1 MFLHLTSE
9 PFFFPLYKNHHARNW
24 SLGPAAGVV
33 YSSYYNVNG
42 SIAYQPNAWIDWL
55 MLAILSSLAASLVRV
70 SLTSFSG
77 ARSTNLGLFS

>member
-55 MLAILSSLAASLVRV
+55 MLAILSSLAASLVHFSVRA
-70 SLTSFSG
+70 TSVAKAKR
-77 ARSTNLGLFS
+77 AR